1 MHDHLNVTRLGILL
15 RTRIFA
21 LGILALLWSSI
32 AAAAQDLALRLE
44 PERTTIHFT
53 LGAALH
59 TVHGNFRLKRGALRL
74 DPASGKLTG
83 EIVVDAQSAQ
93 SGNGTRDRKM
103 HREVLESERYSEI
116 IFRPDRVEGTV
127 AAEGKSSVQVHG
139 IFSIHGTDH
148 ELTVPAEVEMRPDGW
163 SASVHFAIPYVK
175 WGRKNPRY
183 CFFGSASR
191 WRWTGESAVSAPSES

>member
-53 LGAALH
+53 LVPRSIRCTEIFG
-59 TVHGNFRLKRGALRL
+59 LKHGALRL

-83 EIVVDAQSAQ
+83 EIVLMRRAPRAETERVTGKCTAKCWRASIIRRLSFGLTTWKEQL
-93 SGNGTRDRKM
+93 RRK
-103 HREVLESERYSEI
+103 ESRQCEFTEFSVFTERI
-116 IFRPDRVEGTV
+116 MNLRFRPKWRCARMG
-127 AAEGKSSVQVHG
+127 GVQR
-139 IFSIHGTDH
+139 FT
-148 ELTVPAEVEMRPDGW
+148 LRFRM
-163 SASVHFAIPYVK
+163 
-175 WGRKNPRY
+175 
-183 CFFGSASR
+183 
-191 WRWTGESAVSAPSES
+191 